1 MSMRFVGSDDFGV
14 HFCTVEYR
22 HFLDVAP
29 AIANDLAGGEIRQS
43 EMTPWFGRMR
53 MRVRGGDAQPRG
65 LGGVDIAGDGE
76 IGREIYGVDVGR
88 GSAGPG

>member
-14 HFCTVEYR
+14 HFCTLEYR

-43 EMTPWFGRMR
+43 EMTRM
-53 MRVRGGDAQPRG
+53 VRANANVR
-65 LGGVDIAGDGE
+65 AW
-76 IGREIYGVDVGR
+76 R
-88 GSAGPG
+88 